1 MSEERDQERF
11 LVVLICIILFIS
23 IEVFRGNDL
32 AALYHL
38 DSGINLLKEIKG
50 PRMGNG
56 WLGRAAEG
64 DDIEDELLPM
74 FARWISKS
82 FCISA
87 SGLFLLT
94 FAPFALVPSS
104 SLRGLHVLY
113 SPPW

>member
-11 LVVLICIILFIS
+11 LNVVLICIILFVS

-74 FARWISKS
+74 FARLDLEVFLCLGPPAS
-82 FCISA
+82 F
-87 SGLFLLT
+87 F
-94 FAPFALVPSS
+94 
-104 SLRGLHVLY
+104 
-113 SPPW
+113 